1 MHYVSSYC
9 KAGLGLGRTL
19 HSVHL
24 EVTQARPR
32 RGHFAHSWG
41 KLLRCFWIQSIQRF
55 DRPMWAML
63 VEACTFI
70 WDAASWSLLNQH
82 QTFSKLVR
90 FSEINYR
97 MLWVY
102 DGVCVCVWLHLC
114 CFSVFLCFSHSQTLR
129 PSKWSDGII
138 SWQSWP
144 WTNESILK
152 KVTLACQEVRHRRM
166 QMPWASYADF
176 TSNGAQWSHQ
186 SNHCSPFCPYFVHQC
201 PCKAAGCGLHKIIKC
216 TNRDIWF
223 VTVAIVTA
231 TLWGIKAWEPAL
243 AHPVTQ
249 ASCIVCT
256 ENTKMRSSRFHHVF
270 CDFTLHSQNIDTVKW
285 HQYVLKFGFTSTL
298 HCKDQIIRFGG
309 DTDPSLPWP
318 ENHNANDQSSSM
330 EKLLG
335 EVLAD
340 HRSWEV
346 FTSGLDWIWLN
357 DHEMMIWFDCN

>member
-1 MHYVSSYC
+1 M
-9 KAGLGLGRTL
+9 TL

-32 RGHFAHSWG
+32 RGHFAYSWG
-41 KLLRCFWIQSIQRF
+41 KLLHCFWIQSIQRF

-63 VEACTFI
+63 VEGCTFI

-90 FSEINYR
+90 FSEIDYR

-102 DGVCVCVWLHLC
+102 DDLC
-114 CFSVFLCFSHSQTLR
+114 AFMLLFCFLLFFLTLR

-166 QMPWASYADF
+166 QMPWASYAYF

-186 SNHCSPFCPYFVHQC
+186 SNHCSPFCPYFVTLG
-201 PCKAAGCGLHKIIKC
+201 KAAGCRLHKIIKC

-256 ENTKMRSSRFHHVF
+256 ENAKMRSSRFLRFRV
-270 CDFTLHSQNIDTVKW
+270 TSSNTDTVKW
-285 HQYVLKFGFTSTL
+285 HQYVHPLCTARTRSSALEVTPIHPFPGRRITMPTINPAAWKSFSVR
-298 HCKDQIIRFGG
+298 CWQIIGLERFVQV
-309 DTDPSLPWP
+309 
-318 ENHNANDQSSSM
+318 A
-330 EKLLG
+330 
-335 EVLAD
+335 
-340 HRSWEV
+340 
-346 FTSGLDWIWLN
+346 
-357 DHEMMIWFDCN
+357 